1 MPVSCN
7 DALLTDLYQ
16 LAMLQGYF
24 EQGMRDTA
32 VFELFVRR
40 LPPGRQYLIAAGLS
54 QAIEYLQQF
63 HFTDKDIAWLEASG
77 RFSSAF
83 IDYLRQLRFT
93 GDVHA
98 MAEGT
103 VFFANEPILRVTA
116 PLPEAQLVES
126 RLINI
131 LHYQTL
137 IASKAARIVLSAPGR
152 MLVDFGMRR
161 AHGGEAGLYAA
172 RASYLAGFDGTATTL
187 AAPLFGVPVYGTM
200 AHAFVQSHDNEISAF
215 EHFAQAQPNNVVL
228 LIDTYDTERA
238 ASHVVSLAP
247 RLQQQGI
254 SIQAVRLD
262 SGDLASHACK
272 VRKILDEGGLER
284 VRIFASGNLD
294 EYRLS
299 TLLADGAPIDGFGIG
314 TLLATSADAPYL
326 DCAYKLQE
334 YAGLPRRKRSEG
346 KETWPGRKQVYRQ
359 YNSQGVIEKDI
370 LTLADET
377 LAGRPLIKAVMRQ
390 GRVLQVSVELE
401 NIRKYVRQELASL
414 PLSLRR
420 IDSNESLPP
429 EINESLVVLAQA
441 LDAS

>member
-16 LAMLQGYF
+16 LTMLQGYF

-40 LPPGRQYLIAAGLS
+40 LPPGRQYLIAAGLT
-54 QAIEYLQQF
+54 QALEYLQQF
-63 HFTDKDIAWLEASG
+63 HFSEKDITWLEASG
-77 RFSSAF
+77 RFSCAF
-83 IDYLRQLRFT
+83 IDYLRELRFT

-131 LHYQTL
+131 MHYQTL
-137 IASKAARIVLSAPGR
+137 IASKAARIVLSAPDK

-187 AAPLFGVPVYGTM
+187 AAPLFGIPVYGTM

-215 EHFAQAQPNNVVL
+215 EHFAYAQPNNVVL

-238 ASHVVSLAP
+238 ARHVVSLAP
-247 RLQQQGI
+247 CLQQQGI

-262 SGDLASHACK
+262 SGDLAAHACK
-272 VRKILDEGGLER
+272 VRKILDEGSLAQ
-284 VRIFASGNLD
+284 VRIFVSGNLD
-294 EYRLS
+294 EYRIS
-299 TLLADGAPIDGFGIG
+299 TLLANGAPIDGFGIG

-334 YAGLPRRKRSEG
+334 YAGRSRRKRSEG

-359 YNSQGVIEKDI
+359 YSLQGVIEKDI

-390 GRVLQVSVELE
+390 GRALQAPVELE
-401 NIRKYVRQELASL
+401 NIRKYVHQELASL

-420 IDSNESLPP
+420 LDSNVSLSP
-429 EINESLVVLAQA
+429 EINESLLVLVQA

>member
-16 LAMLQGYF
+16 LTMLQGYF

-40 LPPGRQYLIAAGLS
+40 LPPGRQYLIAAGLT
-54 QAIEYLQQF
+54 QALEYLQQF
-63 HFTDKDIAWLEASG
+63 HFSEKDITWLEASG
-77 RFSSAF
+77 RFSCAF
-83 IDYLRQLRFT
+83 IDYLRELRFT

-131 LHYQTL
+131 MHYQTL
-137 IASKAARIVLSAPGR
+137 IASKAARIVLSAPDK

-187 AAPLFGVPVYGTM
+187 AAPLFGIPVYGTM

-215 EHFAQAQPNNVVL
+215 EHFAYAQPNNVVL

-238 ASHVVSLAP
+238 ARHVVSLAP
-247 RLQQQGI
+247 CLQQQGI

-262 SGDLASHACK
+262 SGDLAAHACK
-272 VRKILDEGGLER
+272 VRKILDEGSLAQ
-284 VRIFASGNLD
+284 VRIFVSGNLD
-294 EYRLS
+294 EYRIS
-299 TLLADGAPIDGFGIG
+299 TLLANGAPIDGFGIG

-334 YAGLPRRKRSEG
+334 YAGRSRRKRSEG

-359 YNSQGVIEKDI
+359 YSLQGVIEKDI

-390 GRVLQVSVELE
+390 GRALQAPVELK
-401 NIRKYVRQELASL
+401 NIRKYVHQELASL

-420 IDSNESLPP
+420 LDSNVSLSP
-429 EINESLVVLAQA
+429 EINESLLVLVQA
-441 LDAS
+441 LDAL